1 MIKTETTTIDGDRY
15 SVAQLGARE
24 GRRILVKLTR
34 LFGPALG
41 RLVAGGPQTGEAI
54 SEAIAEFSA
63 GATEA
68 DLEDLCR
75 TFGQSTELEVE
86 GKPLLLDID
95 MQELHFAGRY
105 AAMFSWLAF
114 CLKVNYSDFFDSLGA
129 AQGKLAARLQG
140 QKESRGSR
148 SPSSSRRTGSSGAS

>member
-1 MIKTETTTIDGDRY
+1 MIKTDTTTIDGYRY
-15 SVAQLGARE
+15 SVAQLGSSE

-34 LFGPALG
+34 LLGPALG
-41 RLVAGGPQTGEAI
+41 RLVGGEGRPSDAV

-63 GATEA
+63 GANED

-75 TFGQSTELEVE
+75 TFGQSTELDVD
-86 GKPLLLDID
+86 GKPMLLNLD

-105 AAMFSWLAF
+105 GAMFQWLGF
-114 CLKVNYSDFFDSLGA
+114 CLRVNYADFFVSVEA
-129 AQGKLAARLQG
+129 ARDKLAARLQSPRG
-140 QKESRGSR
+140 SEGSR